1 MSALMTC
8 RSCMQDKDGIL
19 KALKQLGVPE
29 DKIQVALKEAL
40 TLQGYGRQTQ
50 EVEILVPNKQWH
62 SGYSDFGFGRE
73 AGKKEYN
80 MYIDDMDDAGSLAK
94 AAGIKGKFSES
105 VTQWYN
111 AFMAQDALKKQGLYT
126 KIKTEGDKVLVV
138 AQG

>member
-8 RSCMQDKDGIL
+8 GSCMTNRDGLIR
-19 KALKQLGVPE
+19 ALKHLGVPE
-29 DKIQVALKEAL
+29 DKIQIAVDEAL

-50 EVEILVPNKQWH
+50 KVEILVPNKQWH
-62 SGYSDFGFGRE
+62 KGYSDFGFGKPK
-73 AGKKEYN
+73 GSKEYN
-80 MYIDDMDDAGSLAK
+80 MYIDDMDDQGALAQ
-94 AAGIKGKFSES
+94 AAGVEGKFSES